1 MRGSHSTSN
10 NQILK
15 PKDTNLVTNNTSEK
29 SLNNENM
36 LSDLNKQIKEKNN
49 EIDKLTRTNA
59 ELKKKK
65 EQLNTKIN

>member
-1 MRGSHSTSN
+1 
-10 NQILK
+10 
-15 PKDTNLVTNNTSEK
+15 
-29 SLNNENM
+29 M

-65 EQLNTKIN
+65 EQLNTKINQVQNSSQVQIQKLMATIKMN